1 MMTDFLSLTMLIFSS
16 EGVIFL
22 AMTSLLLSEARWSF
36 SSKDSMV
43 GGAAGWLDSSS
54 SFCLMAGEVLGDDVP
69 LTSISKAIG

>member
-22 AMTSLLLSEARWSF
+22 AMTSLLLSEAFWSF

-43 GGAAGWLDSSS
+43 GGAACWLDSSS
-54 SFCLMAGEVLGDDVP
+54 SFCLMAGEAVGDDVP